1 MITTRPAVGYIRM
14 STDKQEDSPARQRR
28 DIEELAKRL
37 GYRILTW
44 YEDHGLTGTESANRP
59 EFKRLLENAKSGK
72 FQAILLS
79 EQSRMSREDIFDVMI
94 HWRLLRNAGVKIVT
108 YQRGELDFNNL
119 GGVITAIVDQYGARE
134 ESVKLAQR
142 VASGQ
147 RLKAKQGQRIGGIV
161 FGYDREL
168 IDDSGKVVRRVHFNE
183 RFRKPPTWKTRLVPS
198 EDEVAVEAVRWAF
211 ESIAAGK
218 SLCEV
223 VKGINAR
230 GLKSSLN
237 KQFSI
242 GTLKRVLENPAY
254 AGTLRVG
261 KYARG
266 KFTRVVEDGLI
277 VIENAHEA
285 IVDPDLFERVQITL
299 EERRRL
305 RPNSRSERYL
315 LSGMVKCLHCGGR
328 MHGVFRKRDAA
339 FYACNTSP
347 ALTHYDPKCPHPAIR
362 SQKLESFILETIRT
376 RLLEAGAEQTIRQAI
391 LRAKRKSQTQSSR
404 DERQLADLRK
414 KIERGTENL
423 ALAAAE
429 DFTAISRLLT
439 QWRDQEAII
448 AERIKQRNRDL
459 EPLPEALSVLAR
471 ISDVPGN
478 LDKADKAKLAH
489 AIRQTVASITIGT
502 GPAQTGEIKYKEMFG
517 ELQFH
522 PAFGIDPI
530 RIPDEAIGQRRI
542 WRELGELVRNADR
555 PLHLK
560 DFAVQIGTKDLSR
573 AAHNVRRAE
582 AAGLIQKVGHQGGWV
597 PSR

>member
-1 MITTRPAVGYIRM
+1 MLNAKPAVGYIRM

-59 EFKRLLENAKSGK
+59 EFKRLLENAKGGK
-72 FQAILLS
+72 FQAVLLS

-94 HWRLLRNAGVKIVT
+94 HWRLLRDAGVKIVT
-108 YQRGELDFNNL
+108 CQRGELDFNNL

-168 IDDSGKVVRRVHFNE
+168 IDDTGKVVKRVHFHE
-183 RFRKPPTWKTRLVPS
+183 RFRKPVTWKTRLVPS
-198 EDEVAVEAVRWAF
+198 EDQVAVDTVRWAF
-211 ESIAAGK
+211 QSIVAGK
-218 SLCEV
+218 SLCEI
-223 VKGINAR
+223 VKEINAR
-230 GLKSSLN
+230 GLKSSF
-237 KQFSI
+237 KKRFTI

-261 KYARG
+261 QYPRG
-266 KFTRVVEDGLI
+266 KFTRVAEDGLI
-277 VIENAHEA
+277 IIENAHEA
-285 IVDPDLFERVQITL
+285 IIEPELYHRVQEIM

-305 RPNSRSERYL
+305 RPHSRPERYL
-315 LSGMVKCLHCGGR
+315 LSGMVRCHHCGGR
-328 MHGVFRKRDAA
+328 MHGVYRKRDGGA
-339 FYACNTSP
+339 YQCSP
-347 ALTHYDPKCPHPAIR
+347 SSALTNYSPTCPHPVVR
-362 SQKLESFILETIRT
+362 SARLEHFVLETIRT

-391 LRAKRKSQTQSSR
+391 LKARRKDKTQSSR
-404 DERQLADLRK
+404 EERQLADLRK

-429 DFTAISRLLT
+429 DFSAISRLLT
-439 QWRDQEAII
+439 QWRDQETQLS
-448 AERIKQRNRDL
+448 ERIEQRNRDL
-459 EPLPEALSVLAR
+459 EPLPEALSVIAR
-471 ISDVPGN
+471 INDIPSK
-478 LDKADKAKLAH
+478 LTKADKAKLAH

-502 GPAQTGEIKYKEMFG
+502 GPARTGKVEYKEMFG

-560 DFAVQIGTKDLSR
+560 DFAIQIGTKDLSR

-582 AAGLIQKVGHQGGWV
+582 AAGLIRKIGHQGGWE
-597 PSR
+597 PAT